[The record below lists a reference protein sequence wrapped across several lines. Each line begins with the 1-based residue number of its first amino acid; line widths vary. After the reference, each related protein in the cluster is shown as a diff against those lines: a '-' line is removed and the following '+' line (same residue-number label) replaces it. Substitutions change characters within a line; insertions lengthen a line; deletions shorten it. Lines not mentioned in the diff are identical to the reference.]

1 MLTAEKT
8 ELLQSFLGSL
18 PGQIAARLA
27 KAVEVDRLVDGAALP
42 HDLILDGLRP
52 TLRGAQAQPRTPTP
66 LRLFCRPF
74 EDLLING
81 PRNDKQK
88 GRIARSSIVPI
99 WAWLQALIPE
109 EWNSYRAGI
118 KELVLAYK
126 MDDALACA
134 CKFWPLAGQA
144 MSTAIANNPKG
155 VRTALNGELALGDAE
170 DIARMLCAGTAMM
183 EIQQLLPKPAPALTD
198 DLLWSLRGIYDGV
211 VETAVDSAPYV
222 PVVVMGRLAKPWEAL
237 KLALMISHQTQDTLI
252 ASTDMGLVGDILF
265 SRMEDAR
272 IAIHATRQSGFDAV
286 TLLENLKFFT
296 DISSAIVKE
305 VEILRRGK
313 WGKRLLGDRAAVGAV
328 MDGFMER
335 APKEIA
341 AALPS
346 QKTGYSGSGR
356 MPDFTKKA
364 DPEKIER
371 ALRYAKLLAGCRS
384 LAVPGSFGAKHAKAV
399 DEATLV
405 MRSYNED
412 LVKELRSAEGA
423 RRENVERQF
432 QLCTELTGMVFSE
445 EEAEFLR
452 RRGKAAIAKQS
463 AA

>member
-1 MLTAEKT
+1 M
-8 ELLQSFLGSL
+8 
-18 PGQIAARLA
+18 
-27 KAVEVDRLVDGAALP
+27 
-42 HDLILDGLRP
+42 
-52 TLRGAQAQPRTPTP
+52 
-66 LRLFCRPF
+66 
-74 EDLLING
+74 
-81 PRNDKQK
+81 
-88 GRIARSSIVPI
+88 
-99 WAWLQALIPE
+99 PE

-126 MDDALACA
+126 LDEALECA
-134 CKFWPLAGQA
+134 SKFWPLAGQA
-144 MSTAIANNPKG
+144 MSTAIANNPKS

-170 DIARMLCAGTAMM
+170 DIARMLCAGTAMI

-211 VETAVDSAPYV
+211 VDTAVDSAPYV

-272 IAIHATRQSGFDAV
+272 IAIHATRPSGFDV
-286 TLLENLKFFT
+286 VPLLENLKFFT

-313 WGKRLLGDRAAVGAV
+313 WGQRLLGDRAAVGAV

-364 DPEKIER
+364 DPEKVER
-371 ALRYAKLLAGCRS
+371 ALRYARLLAGCRS
-384 LAVPGSFGAKHAKAV
+384 LCRARLFRCQARQSGGRGDACHAQLQRGSRQRIAQC
-399 DEATLV
+399 
-405 MRSYNED
+405 
-412 LVKELRSAEGA
+412 
-423 RRENVERQF
+423 RR
-432 QLCTELTGMVFSE
+432 
-445 EEAEFLR
+445 A
-452 RRGKAAIAKQS
+452 S
-463 AA
+463 AAKTSNASSSFASNSPAWCLARKRRSFCAAAAKPPSPNRRQRSFPPPERGRSIHRRWIGWGSVE